1 MQPDRFLA
9 DAWTAAHDKLALSGD
24 DLVLQELI
32 QAWGGETRFYHGLA
46 HLRRGLQVMAELGCH
61 DGLAELVWFFRDAIY
76 VVGRSDNEL
85 NSACWFSSY
94 AEGRGLDAATAQ
106 RGARLILMTAD
117 HQRAV
122 SDDAL
127 WPFLNDTDLSVFA
140 TGRPTYD
147 RYADDVWR
155 EYQPLVPRA
164 AYVAGRAAF
173 MAAFVSRPIFLND
186 AMKSKEPIAHKNIAA
201 ELDRLRLEHE
211 RAD

>member
-1 MQPDRFLA
+1 MT
-9 DAWTAAHDKLALSGD
+9 AWRSWSGSSTMRSTSSGD
-24 DLVLQELI
+24 
-32 QAWGGETRFYHGLA
+32 
-46 HLRRGLQVMAELGCH
+46 
-61 DGLAELVWFFRDAIY
+61 
-76 VVGRSDNEL
+76 SDNEL
-85 NSACWFSSY
+85 NSAHVGS
-94 AEGRGLDAATAQ
+94 AAMPKGRGLDAATAQ